1 MCFFPC
7 CWTPPILQRC
17 RGGGS
22 SWSAGIHRV
31 AWAFL
36 HTPGTTSVPRKKEW
50 RSDRR
55 CVGQCVCI
63 CKCIYYIYIWYM
75 MYVYRYNII
84 DMYILHMHM
93 MFISNVYLHV
103 YVYVFLHMHIC
114 TYLHIISYS
123 RHITTSFCRHPQ
135 TLDTRQLAKKHL
147 GEIHP
152 RCFTEHSTADSFLMS
167 FLGNMIRKAFAF
179 NMIPFRCILQIEMRN
194 KTTTKQ
200 KTHQET
206 YRYRKV
212 RPNLGHD
219 ESMKA
224 YEQTTSETCVTS
236 KQHIHRKPL
245 QTHTKKLCFLA
256 FFKVIPY
263 QISLSCKKYPN
274 HNIH

>member
-1 MCFFPC
+1 MTPTVISCKDSLNKNHPHPLYRLNLCGFFPC
-7 CWTPPILQRC
+7 CWAPPILQILSRGRIFLEC
-17 RGGGS
+17 RNPQS
-22 SWSAGIHRV
+22 CLGIPSHTWHNLSPSKKRV
-31 AWAFL
+31 EK
-36 HTPGTTSVPRKKEW
+36 RQ
-50 RSDRR
+50 RS

-75 MYVYRYNII
+75 MYVYRYNIV

-114 TYLHIISYS
+114 TYLHIKSYS

-200 KTHQET
+200 K
-206 YRYRKV
+206 
-212 RPNLGHD
+212 
-219 ESMKA
+219 
-224 YEQTTSETCVTS
+224 
-236 KQHIHRKPL
+236 
-245 QTHTKKLCFLA
+245 HTKKR
-256 FFKVIPY
+256 IG
-263 QISLSCKKYPN
+263 IGR
-274 HNIH
+274 